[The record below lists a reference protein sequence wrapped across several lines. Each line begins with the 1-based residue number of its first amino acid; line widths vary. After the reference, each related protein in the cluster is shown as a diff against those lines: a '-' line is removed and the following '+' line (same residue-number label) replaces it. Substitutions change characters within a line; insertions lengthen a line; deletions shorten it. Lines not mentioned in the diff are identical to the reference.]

1 MTRDAL
7 VVGRGVAALA
17 SAQLLRRRGWSVGLE
32 DERRGPLPTLVLGE
46 STCDLLRHVFGDDAL
61 TGAHRL
67 AGRRVA
73 WGPGAKPLTVA
84 HPSMVIDQ
92 ARLLA
97 GVRGAVAAGGCRAD
111 GDGPPDWIV
120 DAGGRGSS
128 VTATVANARRRTLGR
143 RTLIAGHVTLTP
155 RAPRDMSLVETVA
168 GGWLFLAPCG
178 GDEALLQAMLPA
190 PPAAPATALAG
201 LLADSRLVAPA
212 IDGRT
217 GQTTVFSAAPRISAP
232 LCGPGWIAV
241 GDAAIA
247 LDPICGDGTGHG
259 LRAALLAAAV
269 LDAGAAHPD
278 GLRHYEVRTRKAWL
292 DHLNACVD
300 FYSGG
305 WTSELWSAEIA
316 SMQAELDSASSQE
329 IAGET
334 LRYGLRDEQL
344 VAL

>member
-1 MTRDAL
+1 MRRNAL
-7 VVGRGVAALA
+7 VAGHGVAALA
-17 SAQLLRRRGWSVGLE
+17 CAQLLGRRGWTVGLQG
-32 DERRGPLPTLVLGE
+32 DSPGAGPTLVLGA
-46 STCDLLRHVFGDDAL
+46 STCDLLRHVFGDDVLA
-61 TGAHRL
+61 GAHRL

-73 WGPGAKPLTVA
+73 WGRGAEPLAVA
-84 HPSMVIDQ
+84 HPSLVIDQ

-97 GVRGAVAAGGCRAD
+97 SLRGAMTPGACRAH
-111 GDGPPDWIV
+111 GDRPPDWLV
-120 DAGGRGSS
+120 DAGGRSS
-128 VTATVANARRRTLGR
+128 PVTATVANARRRTLGR
-143 RTLIAGHVTLTP
+143 RALIASDVTLTR
-155 RAPRDMSLVETVA
+155 RAPRDTSLVETVP
-168 GGWLFLAPCG
+168 GGWLFLAPRG
-178 GDEALLQAMLPA
+178 ADAALLQAMLPA
-190 PPAAPATALAG
+190 PPAEPATALAG
-201 LLADSRLVAPA
+201 LLAESRLVAPA
-212 IDGRT
+212 IAGRT

-269 LDAGAAHPD
+269 LDAGAAQSD

-292 DHLNACVD
+292 DHVDACVA

-316 SMQAELDSASSQE
+316 AMTAERDSAHARR
-329 IAGET
+329 IAGEP
-334 LRYGLRDEQL
+334 LRYGLHDEQL